1 MKLSNYQ
8 HNLLDWIGAIGL
20 TLAMVSGL
28 FLIAYWFLEALNG

>member
-1 MKLSNYQ
+1 MYKSEW
-8 HNLLDWIGAIGL
+8 LDWIGAMGL